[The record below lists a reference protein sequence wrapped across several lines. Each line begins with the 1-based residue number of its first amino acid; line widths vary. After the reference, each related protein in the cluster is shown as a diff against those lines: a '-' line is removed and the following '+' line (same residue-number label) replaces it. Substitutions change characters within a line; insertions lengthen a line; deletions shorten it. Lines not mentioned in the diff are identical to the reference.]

1 MSVLQPI
8 NASAPARILARGKMA
23 AVKQQ
28 TEVLASVRIPDG
40 DLKGEIDG
48 LVIRQV
54 APTGDW
60 YILSKKESIEWAL
73 VRLLWCKMPSDG
85 RAVWIEAVD
94 NDRDGRA
101 DYVRTTPD
109 STRLNNLLSLPI
121 WDRQRKMW
129 LDARGRPTAPPA

>member
-1 MSVLQPI
+1 
-8 NASAPARILARGKMA
+8 MA

-73 VRLLWCKMPSDG
+73 VRLLWCKVPSDG
-85 RAVWIEAVD
+85 RVVWIEAVD

-129 LDARGRPTAPPA
+129 LDTRGRPTAPPA